1 MKKWRE
7 AYQNSKQPNEDFL
20 YWLLVRKLSTT
31 GKVILAAILWGLW
44 MKYAFNLVFMLNF
57 FKFIIVVAII
67 YFLYSLIHF
76 LMKNWQR

>member
-1 MKKWRE
+1 
-7 AYQNSKQPNEDFL
+7 
-20 YWLLVRKLSTT
+20 
-31 GKVILAAILWGLW
+31 